1 MKLFCISHNYH
12 YEIENVV
19 RLFLPFQKI
28 LVLKEKEELSG
39 NYLYT
44 EKQEENEKI
53 TLVAKLSYNGN
64 FYEDKKE
71 YFNINET
78 QAELYLAGM
87 VLEQFIKEFNF
98 KPNWGIVTGVRPSKL
113 MASVIEEVGEENA
126 KEHFINKF
134 LVKPKKAEMAFNVAK
149 MEEKIIKSADGNSF
163 SLYISIPYCPT
174 RCSYCSFVSHSI
186 SNEKARELIPQYVE
200 KLCEELRIT
209 AEIAKKN
216 NLYLK
221 SVYWGGGTPTTL
233 TYEQLDVILT
243 EIENRF
249 DLSECIEYTV
259 EAGRPDT
266 ITKEKLEIL
275 KKHNVN
281 RISINPQTFNNSVLK
296 EIGRQHTAE
305 ETVEKYSLAREV
317 GFDVINMDL
326 IAGLPTDTVDGFKRS
341 VEKAIS
347 LNPENITVHTLSLK
361 RSSTIVTEDEK
372 DALDATI
379 TSDMVEYANL
389 RLFENGYKPYYMY
402 RQSKS
407 LGNLENVGWCKE
419 NKECYYNVYM
429 MGECQTVLSVGAG
442 SVTKL
447 KEPCGRQIERVFN
460 FKFPFEYISRFNELV
475 ERKDRI
481 NTFFKEYPIK
491 REG

>member
-1 MKLFCISHNYH
+1 MTLFCISHNYH
-12 YEIENVV
+12 YEIENVI

-28 LVLKEKEELSG
+28 LVLKEKAELSG
-39 NYLYT
+39 DYLYT
-44 EKQEENEKI
+44 EKREENEKI
-53 TLVAKLSYNGN
+53 TLISSFSFGGKV
-64 FYEDKKE
+64 YESKKE
-71 YFNINET
+71 YFNINDS

-87 VLEQFIKEFNF
+87 VLEQFISEFNF

-113 MASVIEEVGEENA
+113 MASIINEEGSEKAVARFTQKYLA
-126 KEHFINKF
+126 KKN
-134 LVKPKKAEMAFNVAK
+134 KAELAFNVAK
-149 MEEKIIKSADGNSF
+149 MEEHIIKTADGDSF

-186 SNEKARELIPQYVE
+186 SNDKARELIPEYVE
-200 KLCEELRIT
+200 KLCEELKAT
-209 AEIAKKN
+209 AELSKKN
-216 NLYLK
+216 GLYLK

-233 TYEQLDVILT
+233 THEQLDVILT
-243 EIENRF
+243 EIENDF
-249 DLSECIEYTV
+249 DLSRCIEYTV

-266 ITKEKLEIL
+266 ITKEKLEVL

-281 RISINPQTFNNSVLK
+281 RVSINPQTFNNSVLN
-296 EIGRQHTAE
+296 EIGRQHTSE
-305 ETVEKYSLAREV
+305 ETVEKYKLAREV

-326 IAGLPTDTVDGFKRS
+326 IAGLPTDTIDGFKNS
-341 VEKAIS
+341 VEKALS

-372 DALDATI
+372 GGLDATI
-379 TSDMVEYANL
+379 TSDMVEYANS
-389 RLFENGYKPYYMY
+389 RLTKCGYKPYYMY

-429 MGECQTVLSVGAG
+429 MSECQTVLSVGAG

-447 KEPCGRQIERVFN
+447 KEPRGSQIERIFN
-460 FKFPFEYISRFNELV
+460 FKFPFEYISRFDELI
-475 ERKDRI
+475 ERKNRI
-481 NTFFKEYPIK
+481 NTFFKEYPI
-491 REG
+491 REV

>member
-12 YEIENVV
+12 YEIENVI

-39 NYLYT
+39 DYLYT
-44 EKQEENEKI
+44 EKQEENGKI
-53 TLVAKLSYNGN
+53 TLISEFSFGGKTQKNQA
-64 FYEDKKE
+64 E
-71 YFNINET
+71 YFNINDND
-78 QAELYLAGM
+78 AELYLAGI
-87 VLEQFIKEFNF
+87 VLTQLINEFKF

-113 MASVIEEVGEENA
+113 MASVIAEVGEENA
-126 KEHFINKF
+126 REHFIKKF
-134 LVKPKKAEMAFNVAK
+134 LVKPNKAEMAFNVAK
-149 MEEKIIKSADGNSF
+149 AEEKIIKSADCDSF

-186 SNEKARELIPQYVE
+186 SNEKAKDLIPQYVE
-200 KLCEELRIT
+200 KLCEELK
-209 AEIAKKN
+209 AIAKIAEEN
-216 NLYLK
+216 SLYLK

-233 TYEQLDVILT
+233 THEQLDVILT
-243 EIENRF
+243 EIEKSF
-249 DLSECIEYTV
+249 DLSRCIEYTV

-266 ITKEKLEIL
+266 ITKEKLEAL

-281 RISINPQTFNNSVLK
+281 RISINPQTFNDSVLN
-296 EIGRQHTAE
+296 EIGRRHTTE
-305 ETVEKYSLAREV
+305 DTVEKYKLARET
-317 GFDVINMDL
+317 GFDAINMDL
-326 IAGLPTDTVDGFKRS
+326 IAGLPTDTVESFKNS
-341 VEKAIS
+341 IEQAIS

-361 RSSTIVTEDEK
+361 RSSAIVTEDEK
-372 DALDATI
+372 ASLDATV
-379 TSDMVEYANL
+379 TSDMVEYANK
-389 RLFENGYKPYYMY
+389 RLSESGYKPYYMY

-429 MGECQTVLSVGAG
+429 MGECQTVLSAGAG

-447 KEPCGRQIERVFN
+447 KEPCGRQIERIFN
-460 FKFPFEYISRFNELV
+460 FKFPFEYIGRFNELI

-491 REG
+491 RG

>member
-1 MKLFCISHNYH
+1 MTLFCISHSYH
-12 YEIENVV
+12 YEIENVI

-28 LVLKEKEELSG
+28 LVLKEKGEFSG
-39 NYLYT
+39 DYLYT
-44 EKQEENEKI
+44 EKQEENGKT
-53 TLVAKLSYNGN
+53 TLISEFSFGGKEYKS
-64 FYEDKKE
+64 KKE
-71 YFNINET
+71 YFNITDGE
-78 QAELYLAGM
+78 AELYLAGM
-87 VLEQFIKEFNF
+87 VLEQFISEFNF

-113 MASVIEEVGEENA
+113 MATIINEVGEEKAVKRFVEKYLA
-126 KEHFINKF
+126 KPN
-134 LVKPKKAEMAFNVAK
+134 KAELAFNVAK
-149 MEEKIIKSADGNSF
+149 MEEKIINSADGDSF

-186 SNEKARELIPQYVE
+186 SNEKARDLIPQYVE
-200 KLCEELRIT
+200 KLCEELKTT
-209 AEIAKKN
+209 AELAKKN
-216 NLYLK
+216 GLYLK

-233 TYEQLDVILT
+233 THEQLDVILT
-243 EIENRF
+243 EIEKNF
-249 DLSECIEYTV
+249 DLSRCIEYTV

-266 ITKEKLEIL
+266 ITKEKLEVL

-296 EIGRQHTAE
+296 EIGRCHSAE
-305 ETVEKYSLAREV
+305 ETAQKYKLARET

-326 IAGLPTDTVDGFKRS
+326 IAGLPTDTVEGFKNS
-341 VEKAIS
+341 IENALS

-372 DALDATI
+372 SGLDATI
-379 TSDMVEYANL
+379 TSDMVEYANS
-389 RLFENGYKPYYMY
+389 RLIECGYKPYYMY

-429 MGECQTVLSVGAG
+429 MSECQTVLSVGAG

-447 KEPCGRQIERVFN
+447 KEPDGKQIERIFN
-460 FKFPFEYISRFNELV
+460 FKFPFEYISRFTEQI

-491 REG
+491 RS

>member
-12 YEIENVV
+12 YEIENVI
-19 RLFLPFQKI
+19 RLFLPFRKI
-28 LVLKEKEELSG
+28 LVSKEKGELLG
-39 NYLYT
+39 DYLYT

-53 TLVAKLSYNGN
+53 ILVSEFSFGGKEYKN
-64 FYEDKKE
+64 KKE
-71 YFNINET
+71 YLNITDGE
-78 QAELYLAGM
+78 AELFLAGM
-87 VLEQFIKEFNF
+87 VLEQFINEFGF
-98 KPNWGIVTGVRPSKL
+98 KPNWGIITGVRPSKL
-113 MASVIEEVGEENA
+113 MATIINEVGEE
-126 KEHFINKF
+126 
-134 LVKPKKAEMAFNVAK
+134 KAEARFIEKYLAKPDKAKLAFNVAK
-149 MEEKIIKSADGNSF
+149 MEENIIKTADGNSF

-186 SNEKARELIPQYVE
+186 SNEKARELIPEYVE

-209 AEIAKKN
+209 AEIVKKN
-216 NLYLK
+216 NLCLK

-233 TYEQLDVILT
+233 TDKQLDVILT
-243 EIENRF
+243 EVENNF
-249 DLSECIEYTV
+249 DLSECVEYTV

-266 ITKEKLEIL
+266 ITKEKLEVL
-275 KKHNVN
+275 KRHNVN
-281 RISINPQTFNNSVLK
+281 RISINPQTFNDSVLK
-296 EIGRQHTAE
+296 EIGRCHSAE
-305 ETVEKYSLAREV
+305 ETVEKYKLARET
-317 GFDVINMDL
+317 GFSAINMDL
-326 IAGLPTDTVDGFKRS
+326 IAGLPTDTVDGFKNS

-372 DALDATI
+372 GGLDATI
-379 TSDMVEYANL
+379 TSDMIEYAVS
-389 RLFENGYKPYYMY
+389 RLTESGYKPYYMY

-429 MGECQTVLSVGAG
+429 MSECQTVLSVGAG
-442 SVTKL
+442 SVIKL
-447 KEPCGRQIERVFN
+447 KEPEGNQIERIFN
-460 FKFPFEYISRFNELV
+460 FKFPFEYISRFNELI

-491 REG
+491 TT

>member
-1 MKLFCISHNYH
+1 MTLFCISHSYH
-12 YEIENVV
+12 YEIENVI

-28 LVLKEKEELSG
+28 LVSKEKGEFSG
-39 NYLYT
+39 DYLYT
-44 EKQEENEKI
+44 EKQEENGKTI
-53 TLVAKLSYNGN
+53 LVSEFSFGGKEYKS
-64 FYEDKKE
+64 KKE
-71 YFNINET
+71 YFNITDGE
-78 QAELYLAGM
+78 AELYLAGL
-87 VLEQFIKEFNF
+87 VLEQFIEEFKF

-113 MASVIEEVGEENA
+113 MATVINEVGEENA
-126 KEHFINKF
+126 QARFIEKY
-134 LVKPKKAEMAFNVAK
+134 LAKPKKAELAFNVAK
-149 MEEKIIKSADGNSF
+149 MEEKIINSADGDSF

-186 SNEKARELIPQYVE
+186 SNEKARDLIPQYVE
-200 KLCEELRIT
+200 KLCEELKAT
-209 AEIAKKN
+209 AELAKKN
-216 NLYLK
+216 GLYLK

-233 TYEQLDVILT
+233 SHEQLDVILT
-243 EIENRF
+243 EIENDF
-249 DLSECIEYTV
+249 DLSKCIEYTV

-266 ITKEKLEIL
+266 ITKEKLEVL

-296 EIGRQHTAE
+296 EIGRCHTAE
-305 ETVEKYSLAREV
+305 ETIEKYNLARETK
-317 GFDVINMDL
+317 FDVINMDL
-326 IAGLPTDTVDGFKRS
+326 IAGLPTDTVEGFKNS
-341 VEKAIS
+341 IEKALS

-372 DALDATI
+372 SGLDATI
-379 TSDMVEYANL
+379 TSDMVEYANS
-389 RLFENGYKPYYMY
+389 RLTESGYKPYYMY

-419 NKECYYNVYM
+419 SKECYYNVYM
-429 MGECQTVLSVGAG
+429 MSECQTVLSVGAG

-447 KEPCGRQIERVFN
+447 KEPDGKQIERIFN

-491 REG
+491 GV

>member
-12 YEIENVV
+12 YEIENVI
-19 RLFLPFQKI
+19 RLFAPFLKI

-39 NYLYT
+39 DYLYT
-44 EKQEENEKI
+44 EKQAENEKV
-53 TLVAKLSYNGN
+53 TLISELSYNGN
-64 FYEDKKE
+64 VYKEKNE
-71 YFNINET
+71 YFNITEND
-78 QAELYLAGM
+78 AELYLAGM
-87 VLEQFIKEFNF
+87 VLKQFIEEFKF

-126 KEHFINKF
+126 KEYFMEKF
-134 LVKPKKAEMAFNVAK
+134 LVKPQKAEMAFNVAK
-149 MEEKIIKSADGNSF
+149 MEERIIKSATGDSY

-186 SNEKARELIPQYVE
+186 SNAKARELIPQYVQ
-200 KLCEELRIT
+200 KLCEELKSI
-209 AEIAKKN
+209 ALIAKKN
-216 NLYLK
+216 SIFLK

-233 TYEQLDVILT
+233 SAEQLDVILT
-243 EIENRF
+243 EIESSF
-249 DLSECIEYTV
+249 DLSQCVEYTV

-266 ITKEKLEIL
+266 ITKEKLLTL

-281 RISINPQTFNNSVLK
+281 RISINPQSFNNSVLE
-296 EIGRQHTAE
+296 EIGRRHTAE
-305 ETVEKYSLAREV
+305 DAVEKYLLAREV
-317 GFDVINMDL
+317 GFDSINMDL
-326 IAGLPTDTVDGFKRS
+326 IAGLPTDTVEGFKNS
-341 VEKAIS
+341 IEKAIS
-347 LNPENITVHTLSLK
+347 LNPENITVHTLALK

-372 DALDATI
+372 SHLDATI
-379 TSDMVEYANL
+379 TGDMVDYANA
-389 RLFENGYKPYYMY
+389 RLLESGYKPYYMY

-419 NKECYYNVYM
+419 NKECFYNVYM
-429 MGECQTVLSVGAG
+429 MGDCQTVLSAGAG

-447 KEPCGRQIERVFN
+447 KEPKGKQLERIFN
-460 FKFPFEYISRFNELV
+460 FKFPFEYIDRFGELI

-491 REG
+491 

>member
-1 MKLFCISHNYH
+1 MTLFCISHSYH
-12 YEIENVV
+12 YEIENVI

-28 LVLKEKEELSG
+28 LVSKEKGEFSG
-39 NYLYT
+39 DYLYT
-44 EKQEENEKI
+44 EKQEENGKTI
-53 TLVAKLSYNGN
+53 LVSEFSFGGKEYKS
-64 FYEDKKE
+64 KKE
-71 YFNINET
+71 YFNITDGE
-78 QAELYLAGM
+78 AELYLAGL
-87 VLEQFIKEFNF
+87 VLEQFIEEFKF

-113 MASVIEEVGEENA
+113 MATVINEVGEENA
-126 KEHFINKF
+126 QARFIEKY
-134 LVKPKKAEMAFNVAK
+134 LAKPKKAELAFNVAK
-149 MEEKIIKSADGNSF
+149 MEEKIINSADGDSF

-186 SNEKARELIPQYVE
+186 SNEKARELIPEYVE
-200 KLCEELRIT
+200 KLCEELKIT
-209 AEIAKKN
+209 AELSKRN

-233 TYEQLDVILT
+233 SHEQLDVILT
-243 EIENRF
+243 EIENDF
-249 DLSECIEYTV
+249 DLSKCIEYTV

-266 ITKEKLEIL
+266 ITKEKLEVL
-275 KKHNVN
+275 KRHNVN

-296 EIGRQHTAE
+296 EIGRCHSAE
-305 ETVEKYSLAREV
+305 ETIQKYKLARETK
-317 GFDVINMDL
+317 FDVINMDL
-326 IAGLPTDTVDGFKRS
+326 IAGLPTDTVEGFKNS
-341 VEKAIS
+341 IEKALS

-372 DALDATI
+372 SGLDATI
-379 TSDMVEYANL
+379 TSDMVEYANS
-389 RLFENGYKPYYMY
+389 RLTESGYKPYYMY

-419 NKECYYNVYM
+419 SKECYYNVYM
-429 MGECQTVLSVGAG
+429 MSECQTVLSVGAG

-447 KEPCGRQIERVFN
+447 KEPDGKQIERIFN

-491 REG
+491 GV

>member
-1 MKLFCISHNYH
+1 MTLFCISHSYH
-12 YEIENVV
+12 YEIENVI

-28 LVLKEKEELSG
+28 LVSKEKGEFSG
-39 NYLYT
+39 DYLYT
-44 EKQEENEKI
+44 EKQEENGKTI
-53 TLVAKLSYNGN
+53 LVSGFSFGGKEYKS
-64 FYEDKKE
+64 KKE
-71 YFNINET
+71 YFNITDGE
-78 QAELYLAGM
+78 AELYLAGL
-87 VLEQFIKEFNF
+87 VLEQFIEEFKF

-113 MASVIEEVGEENA
+113 MATVINEVGEENA
-126 KEHFINKF
+126 QARFIEKY
-134 LVKPKKAEMAFNVAK
+134 LAKPKKAELAFNVAK
-149 MEEKIIKSADGNSF
+149 MEEKIINSADGDSF

-186 SNEKARELIPQYVE
+186 SNEKARELIPEYVE
-200 KLCEELRIT
+200 KLCEELKIT
-209 AEIAKKN
+209 AELSKRN

-233 TYEQLDVILT
+233 SHEQLDVILT
-243 EIENRF
+243 EIENDF
-249 DLSECIEYTV
+249 DLSKCIEYTV

-266 ITKEKLEIL
+266 ITKEKLEVL

-296 EIGRQHTAE
+296 EIGRCHTAE
-305 ETVEKYSLAREV
+305 ETIEKYNLARETK
-317 GFDVINMDL
+317 FDVINMDL
-326 IAGLPTDTVDGFKRS
+326 IAGLPTDTVEGFKNS
-341 VEKAIS
+341 IEKALS

-372 DALDATI
+372 SGLDATI
-379 TSDMVEYANL
+379 TSDMVEYANS
-389 RLFENGYKPYYMY
+389 RLTESGYKPYYMY

-419 NKECYYNVYM
+419 SKECYYNVYM
-429 MGECQTVLSVGAG
+429 MSECQTVLSVGAG

-447 KEPCGRQIERVFN
+447 KEPDGKQIERIFN

-491 REG
+491 GV

>member
-1 MKLFCISHNYH
+1 MTLFCISHKYH
-12 YEIENVV
+12 YEIENVI

-28 LVLKEKEELSG
+28 LVFKEKGELSG
-39 NYLYT
+39 DYLYT
-44 EKQEENEKI
+44 EKQEDNEKI
-53 TLVAKLSYNGN
+53 KLVSIFSFGGKV
-64 FYEDKKE
+64 YEDEKE
-71 YFNINET
+71 YFNITEV
-78 QAELYLAGM
+78 QAELFLAGM
-87 VLEQFIKEFNF
+87 VLEQFVSEFNF

-113 MASVIEEVGEENA
+113 MASIIDEVGEKKA
-126 KEHFINKF
+126 KERFIEKY
-134 LVKPKKAEMAFNVAK
+134 LAKPQKADLAFNVAK
-149 MEEKIIKSADGNSF
+149 MEEKIIKSATGNSF

-186 SNEKARELIPQYVE
+186 SNEKARELIPEYVE

-233 TYEQLDVILT
+233 THEQLDVILT
-243 EIENRF
+243 EIEKNF

-266 ITKEKLEIL
+266 ITKEKLEVL
-275 KKHNVN
+275 KTHNVT

-305 ETVEKYSLAREV
+305 ETIRKYELAREI
-317 GFDVINMDL
+317 GFSAINMDL
-326 IAGLPTDTVDGFKRS
+326 IAGLPTDTVDGFKNS
-341 VEKAIS
+341 IEKAIS

-361 RSSTIVTEDEK
+361 RSSTIVVEDIK
-372 DALDATI
+372 GGLDATI
-379 TSDMVEYANL
+379 TSDMVEYAIS
-389 RLFENGYKPYYMY
+389 RLTESGYKPYYMY

-429 MGECQTVLSVGAG
+429 MSECQTVLSVGAG
-442 SVTKL
+442 SVIKL
-447 KEPCGRQIERVFN
+447 KEPYGKQIERIFN
-460 FKFPFEYISRFNELV
+460 FKFPFEYISRFNELI

-491 REG
+491 RG

>member
-1 MKLFCISHNYH
+1 MTLFCISHNYH
-12 YEIENVV
+12 YEIENVI

-28 LVLKEKEELSG
+28 LVLKEKSELNG
-39 NYLYT
+39 DYLYT
-44 EKQEENEKI
+44 EKQEENGKT
-53 TLVAKLSYNGN
+53 TLVSKFSFGGKVY
-64 FYEDKKE
+64 DSKKE
-71 YFNINET
+71 YLNITDGE
-78 QAELYLAGM
+78 AELYLASM
-87 VLEQFIKEFNF
+87 VLEQLVSQFNF

-113 MASVIEEVGEENA
+113 MATIINEVGEEKAVARFIEKYLA
-126 KEHFINKF
+126 KPN
-134 LVKPKKAEMAFNVAK
+134 KAELAFTVAK
-149 MEEKIIKSADGNSF
+149 MEEKIINSADGDSF

-186 SNEKARELIPQYVE
+186 SNEKARELIPEYVE
-200 KLCEELRIT
+200 KLCEELKAT
-209 AEIAKKN
+209 AELAKKN

-233 TYEQLDVILT
+233 THEQLDVILT
-243 EIENRF
+243 EIENDF
-249 DLSECIEYTV
+249 DLSKCIEYTV

-266 ITKEKLEIL
+266 ITKEKLDVL
-275 KKHNVN
+275 KKHNIN

-296 EIGRQHTAE
+296 EIGRCHSAE
-305 ETVEKYSLAREV
+305 ETVEKYNLARET

-326 IAGLPTDTVDGFKRS
+326 IAGLPTDTVEGFKNS
-341 VEKAIS
+341 VEKALS

-372 DALDATI
+372 DSLDASV

-389 RLFENGYKPYYMY
+389 RLTESGYKPYYMY

-429 MGECQTVLSVGAG
+429 MSECQTVLSVGAG

-447 KEPCGRQIERVFN
+447 KEPNGAQIERIFN
-460 FKFPFEYISRFNELV
+460 FKFPFEYVSRFSELI
-475 ERKDRI
+475 ERKNRI

-491 REG
+491 GV

>member
-1 MKLFCISHNYH
+1 MTLFCISHNYH
-12 YEIENVV
+12 YEIENVI

-28 LVLKEKEELSG
+28 LVLKEKEKLTG
-39 NYLYT
+39 DYLYT
-44 EKQEENEKI
+44 EKLEENGKT
-53 TLVAKLSYNGN
+53 TLISEFSFGGKKYKS
-64 FYEDKKE
+64 KKE
-71 YFNINET
+71 YFNITDGE
-78 QAELYLAGM
+78 AELFLAGM
-87 VLEQFIKEFNF
+87 VLEQFISEFNF

-113 MASVIEEVGEENA
+113 MATIINEVGEEKA
-126 KEHFINKF
+126 KERFIEKY
-134 LVKPKKAEMAFNVAK
+134 LAKQEKADLAFNVAK
-149 MEEKIIKSADGNSF
+149 MEENIIKTATGDSF

-200 KLCEELRIT
+200 KLCEELRVT

-216 NLYLK
+216 NLHLK

-233 TYEQLDVILT
+233 THEQLDVILT
-243 EIENRF
+243 EIEKHF

-266 ITKEKLEIL
+266 ITKEKLEVL

-296 EIGRQHTAE
+296 EIGRCHSAE
-305 ETVEKYSLAREV
+305 ETIEKYNLARET
-317 GFDVINMDL
+317 GFNAINMDL
-326 IAGLPTDTVDGFKRS
+326 IAGLPTDTVDGFKNS
-341 VEKAIS
+341 VEKALL

-372 DALDATI
+372 GGLDATI
-379 TSDMVEYANL
+379 TSDMVEYAISCL
-389 RLFENGYKPYYMY
+389 TESGYKPYYMY

-429 MGECQTVLSVGAG
+429 MSECQTVLSVGAG

-447 KEPCGRQIERVFN
+447 KEPDGKQIERIFN
-460 FKFPFEYISRFNELV
+460 FKFPFEYISRFNELI

-491 REG
+491 

>member
-1 MKLFCISHNYH
+1 MTLFCISHSYH
-12 YEIENVV
+12 YEIENVI

-28 LVLKEKEELSG
+28 LVSKEKGEFSG
-39 NYLYT
+39 DYLYT
-44 EKQEENEKI
+44 EKQEENGKTI
-53 TLVAKLSYNGN
+53 LVSEFSFGGKEYKS
-64 FYEDKKE
+64 KKE
-71 YFNINET
+71 YFNITDGE
-78 QAELYLAGM
+78 AELYLAGL
-87 VLEQFIKEFNF
+87 VLEQFIEEFKF

-113 MASVIEEVGEENA
+113 MATVINEVGEENA
-126 KEHFINKF
+126 KARFIEKY
-134 LVKPKKAEMAFNVAK
+134 LAKPKKAELAFNVAK
-149 MEEKIIKSADGNSF
+149 MEERIINSADGDSF

-186 SNEKARELIPQYVE
+186 SNEKARELIPEYVE
-200 KLCEELRIT
+200 KLCEELKIT
-209 AEIAKKN
+209 AELSKKN

-233 TYEQLDVILT
+233 SHEQLDVILT
-243 EIENRF
+243 EIENDF
-249 DLSECIEYTV
+249 DLSKCIEYTV

-266 ITKEKLEIL
+266 ITKEKLEVL

-296 EIGRQHTAE
+296 EIGRCHTAE
-305 ETVEKYSLAREV
+305 ETIEKYNLARETK
-317 GFDVINMDL
+317 FDVINMDL
-326 IAGLPTDTVDGFKRS
+326 IAGLPTDTVEGFKNS
-341 VEKAIS
+341 VEKALS

-372 DALDATI
+372 SGLDATI
-379 TSDMVEYANL
+379 TSDMVEYANS
-389 RLFENGYKPYYMY
+389 RLTESGYKPYYMY

-419 NKECYYNVYM
+419 SKECYYNVYM
-429 MGECQTVLSVGAG
+429 MSECQTVLSVGAG

-447 KEPCGRQIERVFN
+447 KEPDGKQIERIFN

-491 REG
+491 GV